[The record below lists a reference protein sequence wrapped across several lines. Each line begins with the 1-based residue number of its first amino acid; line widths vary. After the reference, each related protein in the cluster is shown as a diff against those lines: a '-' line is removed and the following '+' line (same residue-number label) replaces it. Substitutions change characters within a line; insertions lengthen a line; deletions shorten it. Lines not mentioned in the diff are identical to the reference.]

1 MLLIAGGGAPSHFH
15 CWLEGGPFILP
26 LLAIGGWSPFILP
39 LLAGGGGCIV
49 AFICIRLSE
58 FCTYPIGHEGGQIL

>member
-39 LLAGGGGCIV
+39 FLAVGGGW
-49 AFICIRLSE
+49 
-58 FCTYPIGHEGGQIL
+58 GGGSGDKKEALRS